1 VAAGEGSGASVAA
14 GEGGGASVAAGEG
27 GGARR
32 RGPRRWRRPLVTVAA
47 VGLGLLALIA
57 GRVVWS
63 SRAEYRRGHG
73 VEKHALDQPDPKRR
87 GRGLRQAVVH
97 YRRAARWYAPG
108 NPYVGR
114 ALDRLAAIG
123 HLAEQQGDAE
133 TALRAYRSIRRAAL
147 GARSFYTPH
156 ARRLAA
162 ANARIAALSAR
173 QGGRKRGADELARLE
188 AWHKKQLAR
197 SRAPSVAWSVVALL
211 GFALWIT
218 GAVLFVFRA
227 IGPEDR
233 LRSRPALR
241 WGLVILGGLFVWL
254 LGLTQA

>member
-1 VAAGEGSGASVAA
+1 
-14 GEGGGASVAAGEG
+14 
-27 GGARR
+27 
-32 RGPRRWRRPLVTVAA
+32 

-63 SRAEYRRGHG
+63 ARAEYRRGHG
-73 VEKHALDQPDPKRR
+73 AEKRALDRPDPKRR
-87 GRGLRQAVVH
+87 ARGLRQAVVH

-114 ALDRLAAIG
+114 ALDRLSAIG

-147 GARSFYTPH
+147 GARSFYTPYSQ
-156 ARRLAA
+156 RLAA

-173 QGGRKRGADELARLE
+173 QGGRERGADELARLE
-188 AWHKKQLAR
+188 AWHEKQLAR
-197 SRAPSVAWSVVALL
+197 SRAPGVAWSVLALL

-218 GAVLFVFRA
+218 GAVLFIFRA

-233 LRSRPALR
+233 LRSGHALR
-241 WGLVILGGLFVWL
+241 WGLVILGGLFLWL